1 MGTPANR
8 HVALMRGVNVGG
20 KNKLM
25 MRDLAGIFEAAGCA
39 DVETYIQ
46 SGNVVFTATPTLAAT
61 IPARIAKQVEARF
74 SIRSPV
80 ITRSAK
86 EFDRLI
92 RAMPYSGKAATDTFL
107 HVAFLAD
114 KPTRVQAAA
123 LDPNRSKGDTFR
135 LIGREIYLSLPNG
148 VARTKLTNAYFD
160 TALDTVSTMRNWRTV
175 QRLGAMLGIDP

>member
-1 MGTPANR
+1 MGTPANF
-8 HVALMRGVNVGG
+8 HVALMRGINVGG
-20 KNKLM
+20 KNKLP
-25 MRDLAGIFEAAGCA
+25 MRDLAALFEGAGCA

-46 SGNVVFTATPTLAAT
+46 SGNVVFSASPALAAD
-61 IPARIAKQVEARF
+61 IPSRIARDVEAGF
-74 SIRSPV
+74 AIHSPV

-92 RAMPYSGKAATDTFL
+92 RAMPFTGEAASEANL

-114 KPTRVQAAA
+114 KPARTRAA
-123 LDPNRSKGDTFR
+123 LDPNRSKGDVFK

-160 TALDTVSTMRNWRTV
+160 ATLGTVSTIRNWRTV
-175 QRLGAMLGIDP
+175 LRIGEMLGVEA